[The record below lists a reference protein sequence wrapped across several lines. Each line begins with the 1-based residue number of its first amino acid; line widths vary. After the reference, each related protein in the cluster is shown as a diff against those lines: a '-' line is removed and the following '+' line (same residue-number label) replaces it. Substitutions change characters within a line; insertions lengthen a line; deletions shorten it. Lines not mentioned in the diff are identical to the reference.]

1 MFYRIIHQS
10 NLSADHFSGLKPG
23 LSVLARVNCASGVTP
38 QEAAL
43 EQVTPYGLKTAL
55 IAYHDGSGERLA
67 VLDDFDASVIV
78 RVDARYGDE
87 NTSTVIKRY
96 LSLLGRLLTA
106 LPDNDDEI
114 IAVLGEVSEWSAE
127 LKLTGRR

>member
-43 EQVTPYGLKTAL
+43 
-55 IAYHDGSGERLA
+55 
-67 VLDDFDASVIV
+67 
-78 RVDARYGDE
+78 
-87 NTSTVIKRY
+87 
-96 LSLLGRLLTA
+96 
-106 LPDNDDEI
+106 
-114 IAVLGEVSEWSAE
+114 GEVSEWSAE

>member
-1 MFYRIIHQS
+1 MSYRIIHQS

-38 QEAAL
+38 QEPAL
-43 EQVTPYGLKTAL
+43 EQVTPYGHMKTTL
-55 IAYHDGSGERLA
+55 IAYHDGSGERMA

-87 NTSTVIKRY
+87 NTSTVIERY

-114 IAVLGEVSEWSAE
+114 IAVLQEASE
-127 LKLTGRR
+127 